1 MPRLAA
7 IADCIDR
14 IIAVIGR
21 IAAWGVLVVVL
32 VEFTVVLLRYG
43 FGIGSIWLQETVV
56 YAHAALFMLAAAWTL
71 AAGGHVRVDIFYART
86 SARHKAWV
94 DLLGTAFFLLPFMAG
109 AAVSFAPLCRALVGD
124 PGAFARNQ
132 RPAVGVRA
140 QDADPDVRGADAAAR
155 RFACNPRGA
164 DARRRAALMGPSE
177 LLAIAMVVV
186 LCALL
191 MAGYPVALTLGG
203 VALGFAFAGHWSGV
217 MDLAL
222 LGALPARV
230 FGVMSNE
237 VLIAIPL
244 FVFMGVMLERSG
256 LAEDLLETMGRL
268 FGARAGRACDRGRA
282 RWASCSPPPRGSW
295 ARPSSP
301 WA

>member
-94 DLLGTAFFLLPFMAG
+94 DLLGTAFFLLPFMA
-109 AAVSFAPLCRALVGD
+109 ALLILSLPYV
-124 PGAFARNQ
+124 ARSWAILE
-132 RPAVGVRA
+132 RSRETSGLPFVFVLKTLI
-140 QDADPDVRGADAAAR
+140 PM
-155 RFACNPRGA
+155 F
-164 DARRRAALMGPSE
+164 AALMLLQGAS
-177 LLAIAMVVV
+177 LAIR
-186 LCALL
+186 
-191 MAGYPVALTLGG
+191 AGLTL
-203 VALGFAFAGHWSGV
+203 
-217 MDLAL
+217 
-222 LGALPARV
+222 
-230 FGVMSNE
+230 
-237 VLIAIPL
+237 
-244 FVFMGVMLERSG
+244 
-256 LAEDLLETMGRL
+256 AEE
-268 FGARAGRACDRGRA
+268 
-282 RWASCSPPPRGSW
+282 PR
-295 ARPSSP
+295 
-301 WA
+301 

>member
-94 DLLGTAFFLLPFMAG
+94 DLLGAAFFLLPFMA
-109 AAVSFAPLCRALVGD
+109 
-124 PGAFARNQ
+124 
-132 RPAVGVRA
+132 
-140 QDADPDVRGADAAAR
+140 
-155 RFACNPRGA
+155 
-164 DARRRAALMGPSE
+164 
-177 LLAIAMVVV
+177 
-186 LCALL
+186 ALL
-191 MAGYPVALTLGG
+191 FLSLPYVARS
-203 VALGFAFAGHWSGV
+203 W
-217 MDLAL
+217 
-222 LGALPARV
+222 
-230 FGVMSNE
+230 
-237 VLIAIPL
+237 AI
-244 FVFMGVMLERSG
+244 LERSRETSG
-256 LAEDLLETMGRL
+256 LPLVFVLKTLIPGFATLMLLQ
-268 FGARAGRACDRGRA
+268 GASLAIRAGLTLADE
-282 RWASCSPPPRGSW
+282 PR
-295 ARPSSP
+295 
-301 WA
+301 

>member
-94 DLLGTAFFLLPFMAG
+94 DLLGTAFFLLPFMA
-109 AAVSFAPLCRALVGD
+109 AL
-124 PGAFARNQ
+124 
-132 RPAVGVRA
+132 
-140 QDADPDVRGADAAAR
+140 R
-155 RFACNPRGA
+155 RHH
-164 DARRRAALMGPSE
+164 
-177 LLAIAMVVV
+177 
-186 LCALL
+186 
-191 MAGYPVALTLGG
+191 TL
-203 VALGFAFAGHWSGV
+203 HH
-217 MDLAL
+217 D
-222 LGALPARV
+222 PAR
-230 FGVMSNE
+230 
-237 VLIAIPL
+237 
-244 FVFMGVMLERSG
+244 MGRYHFNISFPVC
-256 LAEDLLETMGRL
+256 DRL
-268 FGARAGRACDRGRA
+268 FGTLYR
-282 RWASCSPPPRGSW
+282 PR
-295 ARPSSP
+295 P
-301 WA
+301 

>member
-94 DLLGTAFFLLPFMAG
+94 DLLGTAFFLLPFMAALLFLSVPYVARSWAILERSRETSG
-109 AAVSFAPLCRALVGD
+109 LPLVFVLKTLI
-124 PGAFARNQ
+124 PGF
-132 RPAVGVRA
+132 
-140 QDADPDVRGADAAAR
+140 
-155 RFACNPRGA
+155 
-164 DARRRAALMGPSE
+164 AALMLLQGAS
-177 LLAIAMVVV
+177 LAIR
-186 LCALL
+186 
-191 MAGYPVALTLGG
+191 AGLTL
-203 VALGFAFAGHWSGV
+203 A
-217 MDLAL
+217 D
-222 LGALPARV
+222 
-230 FGVMSNE
+230 E
-237 VLIAIPL
+237 
-244 FVFMGVMLERSG
+244 
-256 LAEDLLETMGRL
+256 
-268 FGARAGRACDRGRA
+268 
-282 RWASCSPPPRGSW
+282 PR
-295 ARPSSP
+295 
-301 WA
+301 